1 LAEAENI
8 AKNLST
14 ALTGLS
20 VEAKEVTERASI
32 LAGQLEKVSLFLI
45 IIRKKK
51 AVITLR
57 NEYIIYRLIVSRI
70 RDHAF

>member
-1 LAEAENI
+1 LAKAESI
-8 AKNLST
+8 AENLST

-20 VEAKEVTERASI
+20 IKVKEVTERASI

-45 IIRKKK
+45 MIRGEE

-57 NEYIIYRLIVSRI
+57 NECIICRLIAFRI
-70 RDHAF
+70 RDYAF